1 MHVKSIPE
9 APETIDLHKSNQP
22 RGSGPAWY
30 YSPLVTQVLPVVSS
44 HWNRDSEYLTQRQGK

>member
-1 MHVKSIPE
+1 MRVKSIPE